1 MMDEGR
7 LTEKELCDELRIARV
22 ASLVALGVSLI
33 NIAVIMFFSLMVLGG
48 GVVK

>member
-1 MMDEGR
+1 MEGYR
-7 LTEKELCDELRIARV
+7 LGEKEFFEEIRIVKVTA
-22 ASLVALGVSLI
+22 LVALGVSLI